1 MKRRQ
6 GPIRLWAADYRGRN
20 HEAAAEA
27 VLSTLPASAYMDPFL
42 SLHGQ

>member
-20 HEAAAEA
+20 RAAEA

-42 SLHGQ
+42 SLQGQ

>member
-20 HEAAAEA
+20 RAAAA
-27 VLSTLPASAYMDPFL
+27 AALLTTLPASD
-42 SLHGQ
+42 